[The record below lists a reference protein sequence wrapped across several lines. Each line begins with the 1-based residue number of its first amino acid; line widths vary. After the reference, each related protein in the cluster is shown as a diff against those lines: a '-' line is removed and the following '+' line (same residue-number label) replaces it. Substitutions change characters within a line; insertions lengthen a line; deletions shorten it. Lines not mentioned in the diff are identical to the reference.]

1 MPTVIDDYIDGFSG
15 EAQTMLCAL
24 RDLIREV
31 APEASEKIS
40 YGTATWD
47 LNGNMV
53 HIAGF
58 GKHVSLFPGAAGVEA
73 FEDELDGYVHSKGTI
88 QFPFGRDLPLD
99 LVRRIVEFRAAQQRA
114 KPPRRRRSS

>member
-1 MPTVIDDYIDGFSG
+1 MTVIDDYLAGVDGPAH
-15 EAQTMLCAL
+15 ERLAELVAL
-24 RDLIREV
+24 VRET

-58 GKHVSLFPGAAGVEA
+58 KNHVSLFPGAVGVEA
-73 FEDELDGYVHSKGTI
+73 FLDELGGYTTSKGTI
-88 QFPFGRDLPLD
+88 QFPLGAPLPTELIE
-99 LVRRIVEFRAAQQRA
+99 RIVTFRAEQQRA
-114 KPPRRRRSS
+114 KPAKKARKR

>member
-1 MPTVIDDYIDGFSG
+1 MTAVDEYIDGFDG
-15 EAQTMLCAL
+15 EVREKREAM
-24 RDLIREV
+24 RDQIRAI

-58 GKHVSLFPGAAGVEA
+58 KNHVSLFPGAVGVEA
-73 FEDELDGYVHSKGTI
+73 FLDELGGYTTSKGTI
-88 QFPFGRDLPLD
+88 QFPLGAPLPTELIE
-99 LVRRIVEFRAAQQRA
+99 RIVTFRAEQQRA
-114 KPPRRRRSS
+114 KPAKKARKR